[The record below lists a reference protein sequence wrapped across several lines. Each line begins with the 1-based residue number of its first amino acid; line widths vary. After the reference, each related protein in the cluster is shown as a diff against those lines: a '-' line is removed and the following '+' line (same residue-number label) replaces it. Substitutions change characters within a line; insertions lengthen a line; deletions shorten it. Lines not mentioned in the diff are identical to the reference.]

1 LITSKR
7 CTKKKTGKRDQQASS
22 SPGPILA
29 HIEKQQQ
36 QQQAKEKNKTRYHE
50 TRKSFFFKLG
60 KLYVLATDENVRS
73 FLDDQTAYK

>member
-50 TRKSFFFKLG
+50 TRKSFFL
-60 KLYVLATDENVRS
+60 
-73 FLDDQTAYK
+73 